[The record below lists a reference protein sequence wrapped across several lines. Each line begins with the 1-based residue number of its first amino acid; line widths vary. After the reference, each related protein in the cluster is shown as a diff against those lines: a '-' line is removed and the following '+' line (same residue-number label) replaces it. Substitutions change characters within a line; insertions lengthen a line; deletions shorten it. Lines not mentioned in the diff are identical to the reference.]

1 MGCWL
6 LCNGTGYYGLLG
18 FHRKKQVNM
27 GWVNL
32 LSDRDG
38 LLWNGVG
45 YNKIMEGYYRILAYY
60 VIIVGHYGMGQVILY
75 GGWLLWDFGLHYDD
89 CLWDAGLL
97 WDEAGYNERGNKTT
111 NT

>member
-1 MGCWL
+1 
-6 LCNGTGYYGLLG
+6 
-18 FHRKKQVNM
+18 M

-111 NT
+111 NTQ